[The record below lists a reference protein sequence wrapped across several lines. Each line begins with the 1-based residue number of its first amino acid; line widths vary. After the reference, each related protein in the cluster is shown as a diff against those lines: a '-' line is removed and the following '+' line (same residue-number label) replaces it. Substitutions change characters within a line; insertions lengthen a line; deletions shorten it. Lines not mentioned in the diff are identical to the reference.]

1 MSEQEQQPKTNNA
14 LTERVN
20 GAYIANNYTLLN
32 GGTENVIMISGDK
45 EGKDPVDLL
54 LTLEGME
61 EVAKTLRAEVDSI
74 KKPESSD
81 GHEE

>member
-45 EGKDPVDLL
+45 DDASADML

-61 EVAKTLRAEVDSI
+61 EVAKTLRAEVDAI
-74 KKPESSD
+74 KKPESD